1 VASRLGTFGGPVS
14 GIGGSRCST
23 AKPRRWSCWVRWGC
37 DAIGPCARGCR
48 ECGQR
53 AV

>member
-14 GIGGSRCST
+14 RIGGSRCST